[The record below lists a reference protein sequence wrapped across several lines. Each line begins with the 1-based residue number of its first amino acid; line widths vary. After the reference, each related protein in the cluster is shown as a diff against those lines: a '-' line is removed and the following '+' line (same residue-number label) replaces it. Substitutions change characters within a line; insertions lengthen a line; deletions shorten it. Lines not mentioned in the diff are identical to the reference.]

1 MAQLLLVEDDVLLGE
16 ALKASLEQDGHAVA
30 LARSA
35 AQAKKLWQA
44 VRFDLCLL
52 DIRLPDGSGLDLCAG
67 FQQERDTP
75 VIFLTANNT
84 DEDIVRGFQLGCDD
98 YVTKPFAPEVLL
110 QRVLAVLRRTGGAP
124 QMIRYQDLEI
134 DLDRQVVRRQGV
146 PVRLTATEWKLLE
159 RLARSRGRVLTRN
172 MLLEQIW
179 DMEGSF
185 VDENTLSVHIRRLR
199 QKLEADPKNPRYV
212 VTVFGLGYTFGEAP

>member
-16 ALKASLEQDGHAVA
+16 ALKVSLEQDGHAVA

-67 FQQERDTP
+67 FRQERDTP

-110 QRVLAVLRRTGGAP
+110 QRVLAVLRRTGGAS
-124 QMIRYQDLEI
+124 QIIRYQDLEI

-146 PVRLTATEWKLLE
+146 LVRLTATEWKLLE
-159 RLARSRGRVLTRN
+159 QLARSRGRVLTRN
-172 MLLEQIW
+172 MLLQQIW
-179 DMEGSF
+179 DVEGSF

-199 QKLEADPKNPRYV
+199 QKLEPDPKKPRYV
-212 VTVFGLGYTFGEAP
+212 VTVFGLGYTFGEVP

>member
-35 AQAKKLWQA
+35 AQARKIWQA

-134 DLDRQVVRRQGV
+134 DLERQVVRRQGMT
-146 PVRLTATEWKLLE
+146 VRLTATEWKLLE

-199 QKLEADPKNPRYV
+199 QKLEPDPKNPRYV

>member
-35 AQAKKLWQA
+35 AQARKLWQA

-67 FQQERDTP
+67 FRQARDTP
-75 VIFLTANNT
+75 VIFLTANDT

-134 DLDRQVVRRQGV
+134 DLDRQTVRRQGA
-146 PVRLTATEWKLLE
+146 PIRLTATEWKLLE

-179 DMEGSF
+179 DVEGSF

-199 QKLEADPKNPRYV
+199 QKLEADPKTPRYV

>member
-1 MAQLLLVEDDVLLGE
+1 MAQLLLVEDDVLLWE

-134 DLDRQVVRRQGV
+134 DLDRQVVRRQGMT
-146 PVRLTATEWKLLE
+146 VRLTATEWKLLE
-159 RLARSRGRVLTRN
+159 RLARSRGRVLTRT

-179 DMEGSF
+179 DVEGSF

-199 QKLEADPKNPRYV
+199 QKLEPDPKNPRYV

>member
-35 AQAKKLWQA
+35 ARAKKLWQA

-75 VIFLTANNT
+75 VIFLTANDT

-110 QRVLAVLRRTGGAP
+110 QRVLAVLRRTGGAL

-134 DLDRQVVRRQGV
+134 DLDRQTVRQQGA
-146 PVRLTATEWKLLE
+146 PIRLTATEWKLLE

-179 DMEGSF
+179 DVEGSF

-199 QKLEADPKNPRYV
+199 QKLEPDPKTPRYV

>member
-1 MAQLLLVEDDVLLGE
+1 MAQLLLVEDDALLGE

-30 LARSA
+30 LAHSA
-35 AQAKKLWQA
+35 VQAKKLWQA

-67 FQQERDTP
+67 FRQERDTP
-75 VIFLTANNT
+75 VIFLTANDT
-84 DEDIVRGFQLGCDD
+84 DEDVVRGFQLGCDD

-110 QRVLAVLRRTGGAP
+110 QRVLAVLRRTGGAS

-134 DLDRQVVRRQGV
+134 DLDRQAVRRQGV

-159 RLARSRGRVLTRN
+159 QLARSRGRVLTRN

-199 QKLEADPKNPRYV
+199 QKLEPDPKNPRYV

>member
-134 DLDRQVVRRQGV
+134 DLDRQVVRRQGMT
-146 PVRLTATEWKLLE
+146 VRLTATEWKLLE
-159 RLARSRGRVLTRN
+159 RLARSRGRVLTRT

-179 DMEGSF
+179 DVEGSF

-199 QKLEADPKNPRYV
+199 QKLEPDPKTPRYV

>member
-134 DLDRQVVRRQGV
+134 DLDRQTVRRQGA
-146 PVRLTATEWKLLE
+146 PIRLTATEWKLLE
-159 RLARSRGRVLTRN
+159 CLARSRGRVLTRN

-179 DMEGSF
+179 DVEGSF

-199 QKLEADPKNPRYV
+199 QKLEPDPKTPRYV

>member
-1 MAQLLLVEDDVLLGE
+1 MAQLLLVEDDALLGE
-16 ALKASLEQDGHAVA
+16 ALKAALEQDGHAVA
-30 LARSA
+30 LAHNA
-35 AQAKKLWQA
+35 AQAQKLWQA

-67 FQQERDTP
+67 FRQARDTP
-75 VIFLTANNT
+75 VIFLTANDT

-110 QRVLAVLRRTGGAP
+110 QRVLAVLRRTGGAS
-124 QMIRYQDLEI
+124 QVIRYQDLEI
-134 DLDRQVVRRQGV
+134 DLARQAVRRQGV

-159 RLARSRGRVLTRN
+159 QLARSRGRVLTRN

-199 QKLEADPKNPRYV
+199 QKLEPDPKNPRYV